1 MSWAK
6 SFLKKQN
13 LKVSKI
19 IIIYNHIRGRY
30 NRVKEKERHGYRN
43 MEPNENLKKAESTE
57 HVENGAFSE
66 STRPRVI
73 VITDIS
79 SMQPGILEPD
89 DTQSMIRFLLYANEV
104 DIEGL
109 IA

>member
-1 MSWAK
+1 MVIAIWNLAKKSKKVECAEHAK
-6 SFLKKQN
+6 SN
-13 LKVSKI
+13 
-19 IIIYNHIRGRY
+19 
-30 NRVKEKERHGYRN
+30 
-43 MEPNENLKKAESTE
+43 
-57 HVENGAFSE
+57 AFSE
-66 STRPRVI
+66 TIRPRVI

>member
-1 MSWAK
+1 MQFTITHAGGIIES
-6 SFLKKQN
+6 KKT
-13 LKVSKI
+13 
-19 IIIYNHIRGRY
+19 
-30 NRVKEKERHGYRN
+30 ERHGYCN
-43 MEPNENLKKAESTE
+43 MELSEKSKKVESAEHAKS
-57 HVENGAFSE
+57 NAFSE
-66 STRPRVI
+66 TIRPRVI

>member
-1 MSWAK
+1 MELSEK
-6 SFLKKQN
+6 SKK
-13 LKVSKI
+13 V
-19 IIIYNHIRGRY
+19 
-30 NRVKEKERHGYRN
+30 EC
-43 MEPNENLKKAESTE
+43 AEHTKS
-57 HVENGAFSE
+57 NAFSE
-66 STRPRVI
+66 TIRPRVI